1 MGNNQSCCSV
11 RIRQPSNT
19 LDKKEVFLL
28 CDVLKHSQEGNQSTH
43 LDQQCFERIFQDNPL
58 FGQQVYEYC
67 QFQLK
72 VNPLPLEGCINI
84 LQGILSTSDITPI
97 CLQIC
102 MENYDSQLQ
111 IITAQQAFQF
121 IGLITSIFLTFCI
134 RKQQIDASVLETLV
148 NSLFKE
154 KQMKI
159 NEFLSIMEANFPHV
173 QKLIRLYLQYRLLQ
187 KPFNQMRVAKIDK
200 DSFSLKYEW
209 LAIMGLATSE
219 LHRHGQLTLLYQS
232 ALQSINFQDILNFM
246 QQTQILFVATFQDEQ
261 TNKKQTIA
269 IYNKQQWQLDAKDS
283 DNIIAFQL
291 APYFYIYR
299 SKSKNYFNTN
309 GFGYSLDSKTNKYLL
324 WIGQQNSYFCNSQ
337 RLLTIEIWRCEEL
350 QSKLRKSVV
359 IEDER
364 TSTLSPKDQ
373 KKRVSFKLMDENQPT
388 RKSSSV
394 TPTTRKANLI
404 ENPAISPPPIQPLN
418 TTQSFFLQ
426 TTQDGQESPRS
437 PHFKTDNLPTFNNP
451 QGQIIK
457 SYPNPTN
464 ITNTQQLTRPSQ
476 NRPSQSIIDKYQN
489 GQRQTRSY
497 SNNDI
502 RKSVDDILKRYE
514 KKQ

>member
-1 MGNNQSCCSV
+1 MGKNQSCCSV
-11 RIRQPSNT
+11 RIRQPTNT

-28 CDVLKHSQEGNQSTH
+28 CDVLKHSQEGNQSTT

-58 FGQQVYEYC
+58 FGQQVFEYC
-67 QFQLK
+67 QYQLK
-72 VNPLPLEGCINI
+72 INPLPLEGCINI
-84 LQGILSTSDITPI
+84 IQGILSTQDITPI

-159 NEFLSIMEANFPHV
+159 NEFLSILEANFPHV

-232 ALQSINFQDILNFM
+232 ALQSINFQEILISM

-261 TNKKQTIA
+261 TKKKLTLA
-269 IYNKQQWQLDAKDS
+269 IYNKSQWQIDGKDS

-291 APYFYIYR
+291 APSFNIFR
-299 SKSKNYFNTN
+299 SKSKNNFNPN
-309 GFGYSLDSKTNKYLL
+309 GFGYNYDQKNNRFLL
-324 WIGQQNSYFCNSQ
+324 WIGPQNSYFLNSQ

-350 QSKLRKSVV
+350 QSKLRKSI
-359 IEDER
+359 IEDDR

-394 TPTTRKANLI
+394 TPTARKTNMI
-404 ENPAISPPPIQPLN
+404 ENPPISPPPYVQPMINIQP
-418 TTQSFFLQ
+418 FILQ

-437 PHFKTDNLPTFNNP
+437 PHFKTDNIPTFNNP
-451 QGQIIK
+451 ESSILK

-464 ITNTQQLTRPSQ
+464 STNTQQLTRPSQ
-476 NRPSQSIIDKYQN
+476 NRPSQSIIDKYQT
-489 GQRQTRSY
+489 GTRQTRSY

-514 KKQ
+514 KKP